1 MAAHKATKNHLLID
15 KRGDNYHQSCY
26 FADYMNE
33 TII

>member
-1 MAAHKATKNHLLID
+1 MAVHKATKNNLLID
-15 KRGDNYHQSCY
+15 KGGDNYHQSCY